1 VNRASRVSLRVL
13 ALALASMLAT
23 MLATLL
29 ASIVA
34 PGVANA
40 GPDNRPPPAP
50 DSAGAQR
57 RPGPADN
64 RRIVGILEVRVDG
77 VPDEVK
83 ERFQRG
89 LEDQLDTKHYWLAS
103 RAHVKQM
110 MMRSTRWTEGCVV
123 GPCLAEVRA
132 QTGAE
137 LVLLAA
143 LTGSGTSFGYVV
155 TLVRTDTGRVLQQES
170 DRCDVCTVNEAMTQA
185 TLATTGLLNNVPDK
199 LPDEAADQSAT
210 LDLAVGKVKRELAER
225 DRHSRRVGTVLTAVG
240 VAVAIGG
247 LALYLVDDQPTYGA
261 VTAGMGGALA
271 AGGIV
276 VLTF

>member
-1 VNRASRVSLRVL
+1 VNRA
-13 ALALASMLAT
+13 ALVALL
-23 MLATLL
+23 LL
-29 ASIVA
+29 AS
-34 PGVANA
+34 GVAHA
-40 GPDNRPPPAP
+40 DNRAAPAP
-50 DSAGAQR
+50 DSAGTR
-57 RPGPADN
+57 GPPGPADN

-77 VPDEVK
+77 VPEEVK

-89 LEDQLDTKHYWLAS
+89 LEDQVDTKHYWLAS
-103 RAHVKQM
+103 RAHVKQRM
-110 MMRSTRWTEGCVV
+110 MQSTKWTEGCIV

-143 LTGSGTSFGYVV
+143 LTGAGTSFGYVV

-199 LPDEAADQSAT
+199 LPDEAADQTASVN
-210 LDLAVGKVKRELAER
+210 LAVGRIER
-225 DRHSRRVGTVLTAVG
+225 DLAAHDRHTTHLGAALTAVG

-247 LALYLVDDQPTYGA
+247 LALYFTQDSPTYA
-261 VTAGMGGALA
+261 AATAAAGGALA
-271 AGGIV
+271 AGGVV
-276 VLTF
+276 VLSF